1 MSNSEDTTQPI
12 HTADYADPAR
22 TKTDLRALIVDAVR
36 EVVSADILPRLTAL
50 EARMDRLEGEMR
62 EVRAAVNRLEQR
74 MTVLETTFRHH
85 QRDVVLRL
93 TDLEDRVGDMPTKP
107 AA

>member
-1 MSNSEDTTQPI
+1 
-12 HTADYADPAR
+12 
-22 TKTDLRALIVDAVR
+22 
-36 EVVSADILPRLTAL
+36 
-50 EARMDRLEGEMR
+50 
-62 EVRAAVNRLEQR
+62 